1 MSGWASIRLSSWW
14 GLLQQSHLRIG
25 LLLLWRHVVG
35 ARFPQRLLLR
45 DLRRQVRSLA
55 LAALPQQHLHLRHH
69 LRLRLALVLGLADSS
84 RLQFALLMRHAEE
97 LVHLVLR
104 HASTA
109 RIRAALG
116 ERPEPP
122 RPPRPPPG
130 LPPSPPS
137 RRWSAPWR
145 TASSAAGSSRSGCW

>member
-69 LRLRLALVLGLADSS
+69 LRLRLALVLGLADCG
-84 RLQFALLMRHAEE
+84 RLQLALADGDAEE
-97 LVHLVLR
+97 LMNRVLI
-104 HASTA
+104 HAQAA
-109 RIRAALG
+109 RLRVTIRN
-116 ERPEPP
+116 
-122 RPPRPPPG
+122 
-130 LPPSPPS
+130 
-137 RRWSAPWR
+137 
-145 TASSAAGSSRSGCW
+145 